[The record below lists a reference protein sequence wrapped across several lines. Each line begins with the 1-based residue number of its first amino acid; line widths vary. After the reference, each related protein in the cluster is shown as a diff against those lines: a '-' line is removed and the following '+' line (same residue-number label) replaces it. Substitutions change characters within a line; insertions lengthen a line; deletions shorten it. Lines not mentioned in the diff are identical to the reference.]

1 MAFCCC
7 LVVSSTFGHWSC
19 VFNFGDAWWQK
30 LQSCLN
36 SSHCPMWQ
44 KVTSRILVHEGEWL
58 TWLKPLGSG
67 GEHLVECKEA
77 LLEELHVSMALPA
90 ALCSANIFDPTAEW
104 ASGLPS
110 SPASPPN
117 PLHEALIKADG
128 TSKKTLYSWY
138 SKVPKKKNSNKSKLS
153 SNVLTQML
161 LHMLRLLFSSIKQAT
176 LSSTI
181 SLWCSSTVGGTAVKK
196 ARHWVLN
203 WIVL

>member
-67 GEHLVECKEA
+67 REHLVECKEA

-128 TSKKTLYSWY
+128 TSKKT
-138 SKVPKKKNSNKSKLS
+138 KKKHFTRGTQKCQRRKTLIKVNSAAMSWSRCFFTFFVCCLAVLS
-153 SNVLTQML
+153 RPPSHPPFLYD
-161 LHMLRLLFSSIKQAT
+161 AA
-176 LSSTI
+176 
-181 SLWCSSTVGGTAVKK
+181 LWLEALQWKRQDTEF
-196 ARHWVLN
+196 
-203 WIVL
+203 